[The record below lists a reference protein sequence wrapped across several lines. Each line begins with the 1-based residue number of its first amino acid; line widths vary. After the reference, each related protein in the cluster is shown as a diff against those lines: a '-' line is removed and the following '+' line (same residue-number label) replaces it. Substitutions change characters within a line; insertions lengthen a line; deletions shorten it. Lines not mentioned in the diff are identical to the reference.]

1 MRLLLGK
8 VPQQRRQQQRLQQ
21 LRQTGCCFHVAAGST
36 NVTTSIPSE
45 ASLYSFDTYKFVQR
59 LEADGFSRDQA
70 ETVMNSLCEVVRES
84 LTSISSTSI
93 SKADFEKNMYM
104 NSVELNHLRNEVQLL
119 RANDMALLKADASRL
134 QAQVTRVRQ
143 RAAEELRRVQ
153 SNVRIDLGREKGR
166 LRDEKSAQE
175 IRLKELDARIE
186 SETGTIGMMLEGT
199 PGDLFKTLF
208 PIFSAAGALVF
219 SYLRFIR

>member
-1 MRLLLGK
+1 MFDNGR
-8 VPQQRRQQQRLQQ
+8 QRRYIVYAYIYIYTHIYGYCNIIHKSQ
-21 LRQTGCCFHVAAGST
+21 
-36 NVTTSIPSE
+36 
-45 ASLYSFDTYKFVQR
+45 
-59 LEADGFSRDQA
+59 
-70 ETVMNSLCEVVRES
+70 
-84 LTSISSTSI
+84 
-93 SKADFEKNMYM
+93 
-104 NSVELNHLRNEVQLL
+104 
-119 RANDMALLKADASRL
+119 
-134 QAQVTRVRQ
+134 
-143 RAAEELRRVQ
+143 LRRVQ

-219 SYLRFIR
+219 S